1 MAFAAPSVVFRAEA
15 PDLRGF
21 PVPTA
26 VPWRKRLDP
35 PALLTFASPSE
46 RSSERWSRSSSS
58 RGIRRS
64 PLHRHDRCASTPGRR
79 IPHRHDAARRR
90 TRSARVVSH
99 HLDGF
104 LRTSARG
111 SVAPR
116 SRSWGSSRFG
126 PEPSSRRQNPSKGSP
141 RRQPC
146 HVTVAVC
153 LPAVTGEMSKPVAEA
168 LGDSGPKPTNHQVE
182 APVCRSRPPRR
193 PARARCEHPRHRRG
207 RSTYRGTR
215 GNHDERATRTSEACR
230 SSESPA
236 GTVAEAAGL
245 PGAPSR
251 TQANLRA
258 DGRAR
263 RNISRSGRLRGL
275 APPTS
280 PLRHTAVASGATLDP
295 SMGFVPSKVPDQPLP
310 NGVAAPSGDPS
321 PGSPT
326 EAEASEAPGES
337 VR

>member
-1 MAFAAPSVVFRAEA
+1 MTDARPLPGDESPFGTTLPGVAHV
-15 PDLRGF
+15 
-21 PVPTA
+21 
-26 VPWRKRLDP
+26 P
-35 PALLTFASPSE
+35 PAWFLTTSTAFSAHRLAGLLHPAAGPGVRRVSG
-46 RSSERWSRSSSS
+46 RS
-58 RGIRRS
+58 
-64 PLHRHDRCASTPGRR
+64 
-79 IPHRHDAARRR
+79 
-90 TRSARVVSH
+90 
-99 HLDGF
+99 
-104 LRTSARG
+104 
-111 SVAPR
+111 
-116 SRSWGSSRFG
+116 
-126 PEPSSRRQNPSKGSP
+126 PSSRRQNPSKGSP

-168 LGDSGPKPTNHQVE
+168 LGDPGPKPANHQVE

-193 PARARCEHPRHRRG
+193 PARAGCEHPAPPPRSKHVPEYARQPRRT
-207 RSTYRGTR
+207 S
-215 GNHDERATRTSEACR
+215 HPDERGSR

>member
-1 MAFAAPSVVFRAEA
+1 MAFTAPSLVFRAEA

-21 PVPTA
+21 PAPTA
-26 VPWRKRLDP
+26 VPGRKRLDP

-168 LGDSGPKPTNHQVE
+168 MGDPGPRPANHQVE

-193 PARARCEHPRHRRG
+193 PARAGCEHPAPPPRSKHVPEYARQPRRT
-207 RSTYRGTR
+207 S
-215 GNHDERATRTSEACR
+215 HPDERGSR

-295 SMGFVPSKVPDQPLP
+295 SMGFGPSKVPDCPLP

-326 EAEASEAPGES
+326 ETEASEAPGES